1 MRFHEA
7 FDETLKEC
15 GITAKWL
22 AQQAGLTPNTISEFR
37 RGKKSLGVENFEKLL
52 YSLPKEVQE
61 HFQKKIFVSSIPED
75 GDIWAKI
82 DSMSTKELSQL
93 IIAIAQRI
101 PEVDKL
107 QKV

>member
-52 YSLPKEVQE
+52 YAMPKEVQE
-61 HFQKKIFVSSIPED
+61 HFQKKIFVSSLPED

>member
-1 MRFHEA
+1 M
-7 FDETLKEC
+7 
-15 GITAKWL
+15 
-22 AQQAGLTPNTISEFR
+22 
-37 RGKKSLGVENFEKLL
+37 ENFEKLL

-61 HFQKKIFVSSIPED
+61 HFQKKIFVSSLPED

>member
-1 MRFHEA
+1 MRFHQA

-15 GITAKWL
+15 GISAKWL
-22 AQQAGLTPNTISEFR
+22 AQKAGLTPTTISEFR

-52 YSLPKEVQE
+52 YALPKEVQE
-61 HFQKKIFVSSIPED
+61 HFQKKVFVNSIKGE
-75 GDIWAKI
+75 GDIRTKI
-82 DSMSTKELSQL
+82 DSMSTEELSQL

>member
-1 MRFHEA
+1 MKFHQA
-7 FDETLKEC
+7 FDESLKEC

-22 AQQAGLTPNTISEFR
+22 AQKAGITTTTISDFR
-37 RGKKSLGVENFEKLL
+37 RGKTSLGVENFEKLL
-52 YSLPKEVQE
+52 YALPKEVHE
-61 HFQKKIFVSSIPED
+61 HFQKKIFINSLYED
-75 GDIWAKI
+75 GDIWTKI

>member
-1 MRFHEA
+1 M
-7 FDETLKEC
+7 
-15 GITAKWL
+15 
-22 AQQAGLTPNTISEFR
+22 
-37 RGKKSLGVENFEKLL
+37 
-52 YSLPKEVQE
+52 PKEVQE
-61 HFQKKIFVSSIPED
+61 HFQKKIFVSSLPED
-75 GDIWAKI
+75 GNIWAKI

>member
-1 MRFHEA
+1 MKFHQA
-7 FDETLKEC
+7 FDKTLKEC
-15 GITAKWL
+15 GISAKWL
-22 AQQAGLTPNTISEFR
+22 AEKSGVTTTTISDFR
-37 RGKKSLGVENFEKLL
+37 RGKTSLGVENFEKLL
-52 YSLPKEVQE
+52 FALPKEVQE
-61 HFQKKIFVSSIPED
+61 HFQQKIFISSTKGE
-75 GDIWAKI
+75 GDIWTTI